1 MPAIG
6 DTFTL
11 ISAAS
16 RTGTFSSVTF
26 NGGSSTGVIQAIYG
40 SGNVRIAIIG
50 ALTAVGD
57 VPKGVTELR
66 FVATGGPR
74 DGALELDLPTA
85 QHARITLY
93 DVTGR
98 QQAQL
103 VDGDLPGGRHH
114 LVVRREDAPAS
125 GIYFARAV
133 LHDDNGERVLRA
145 RLVVLR

>member
-1 MPAIG
+1 VRVAI
-6 DTFTL
+6 
-11 ISAAS
+11 
-16 RTGTFSSVTF
+16 V
-26 NGGSSTGVIQAIYG
+26 
-40 SGNVRIAIIG
+40 G

-98 QQAQL
+98 QQALL
-103 VDGDLPGGRHH
+103 VDGDLPSGRHH
-114 LVVRREDAPAS
+114 LVLRGEDAPAS
-125 GIYFARAV
+125 GMYFARAV
-133 LHDDNGERVLRA
+133 LHGDDGERVLRA
-145 RLVVLR
+145 RVIVLR